1 MTDDTKPDYVWLD
14 LPDPPEDRPY
24 IYTNMVMSAD
34 GKVVIEGTERGLGSA
49 VDQRLMRELRVNA
62 DVVLNGAGT
71 LRQSGSSSRLNDP
84 QLTAVREARGLSPNP
99 IAAVLSGSGRMPLD
113 RLFFTSE
120 EFRAIVYLG
129 SDAALEARRAIE
141 TTGREVVEVPATDPV
156 PELLRHMRQ
165 ELGASHVLV
174 EGGPTLLGLFLD
186 HGAVDEYFLTI
197 GPRLVGGDETLTPV
211 RSARPST
218 ADQVRQLALISAVPN
233 PATGELYL
241 RYRTRED

>member
-14 LPDPPEDRPY
+14 FPDPPEDRPY

-34 GKVVIEGTERGLGSA
+34 GKVAIESTERGLGSL
-49 VDQRLMRELRVNA
+49 VDQRLMRELRVSA

-84 QLTAVREARGLSPNP
+84 QLAAVRAARGLSPNP

-113 RLFFTSE
+113 RLFFTSN

-129 SDAALEARRAIE
+129 SDAALEQTEAIRA
-141 TTGREVVEVPATDPV
+141 TGREVVEVPATNPV
-156 PELLRHMRQ
+156 PGMLRHMRQ
-165 ELGASHVLV
+165 ELEASHVLV
-174 EGGPTLLGLFLD
+174 EGGPTLLGMLLD
-186 HGAVDEYFLTI
+186 QGTVDEYFITI
-197 GPRLVGGDETLTPV
+197 SPRLVGGDETLTPV

-218 ADQVRQLALISAVPN
+218 TDQVRQLSLISAVPN

-241 RYRTRED
+241 RYRTGEN